1 MTQTT
6 KRRKRQKKVHTTPRA
21 VQADAPK
28 PTKDRTIYA
37 GLALIGFFVVAF
49 GWLLFP
55 DSGWLSAG
63 ITAVIYVAIIA
74 YLVNIH
80 TWHVYRGRHLGNFSQ
95 SLARIPLR
103 FVGYG
108 TKDGKPLEAA
118 HDHAEARNALLMSV
132 LVSLL
137 IIGILALLLIPPV
150 RPW

>member
-6 KRRKRQKKVHTTPRA
+6 KRRKRQKKVHSTPRA
-21 VQADAPK
+21 VEAGASK

-37 GLALIGFFVVAF
+37 GLILIGFFVVAF

-55 DSGWLSAG
+55 DNGWLSAG
-63 ITAVIYVAIIA
+63 VTAVIYVAIIA

-80 TWHVYRGRHLGNFSQ
+80 TWHVYRGRHLGNLSQ

-108 TKDGKPLEAA
+108 TRDGKPLEAA
-118 HDHAEARNALLMSV
+118 HDHAEARNALMMSV

-137 IIGILALLLIPPV
+137 IVAGLALLLIPPI

>member
-6 KRRKRQKKVHTTPRA
+6 KRRKSQKKVHRHPQK
-21 VQADAPK
+21 VQAEVSR

-37 GLALIGFFVVAF
+37 GLALIGFFAVAF

-55 DSGWLSAG
+55 DSGSLPAG

-80 TWHVYRGRHLGNFSQ
+80 TWHVYRGRHLGNLSQ

-108 TKDGKPLEAA
+108 TKEGKPLEAA

-137 IIGILALLLIPPV
+137 IVAVLALLLIPPI